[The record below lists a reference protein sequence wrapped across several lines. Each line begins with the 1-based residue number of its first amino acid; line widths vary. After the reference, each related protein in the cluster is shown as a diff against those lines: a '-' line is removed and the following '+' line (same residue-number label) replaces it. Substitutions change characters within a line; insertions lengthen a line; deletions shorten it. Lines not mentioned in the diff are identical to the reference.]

1 MLEEL
6 TVVPNNETHQN
17 PYVYLYWGNTFQ
29 DSYFGQ
35 VTALKYDYNFFSIS
49 GTPLRAAI
57 TLTITEV
64 NAIIDRTFQ
73 SPDITKMP
81 LIKDKDNIVKLSLD
95 SYDDKKYYI
104 RIAEVNNLASV
115 RDLKKGSS
123 VFLPPIE
130 IPMLLSK
137 GSIDIGVTG
146 QDLVEE
152 KIPNWDKYLI
162 ELIELG
168 IGHANLVIAVP
179 EFWVDVNNLEDLDD
193 VSKIF
198 REKMGFR
205 LRIATKYQNLA
216 RKYLKDFGLADYILI
231 DSQGATEG
239 LIENEAAEVVIDIS
253 STGQTFKSNNFG

>member
-1 MLEEL
+1 MKLAIPSKGRLKKEVLSWFNHKGVKIL
-6 TVVPNNETHQN
+6 TSEDNR
-17 PYVYLYWGNTFQ
+17 
-29 DSYFGQ
+29 SY
-35 VTALKYDYNFFSIS
+35 S
-49 GTPLRAAI
+49 
-57 TLTITEV
+57 
-64 NAIIDRTFQ
+64 
-73 SPDITKMP
+73 
-81 LIKDKDNIVKLSLD
+81 
-95 SYDDKKYYI
+95 
-104 RIAEVNNLASV
+104 ASV
-115 RDLKKGSS
+115 IGFSDIQLF
-123 VFLPPIE
+123 FLPPIE

-253 STGQTFKSNNFG
+253 STGQTFKSNNLKVLQIDPIIKSQVAIFSSLKCKKEILLSEKNRLFFEKLSINLKDFYS